1 MAEYKSIHTGGEID
15 EAVSRALNLADTTG
29 LSPDKIMSQKAITK
43 ELNSKMEKS
52 EGKGL
57 SSNDFSD
64 EEKLKLE
71 HIENGA
77 NKTIVAGELGDSETE
92 AISQSAVTRALERK
106 FGTDSIIDIQ
116 HGGTSATTAGEA
128 RDNLGVYSKNQ
139 IDEKFQVIS
148 PAVQK
153 VIDEKLDSK
162 VDKVEGKGLS
172 TNDFTN
178 EMKNKLNGSNK
189 SYLVSV
195 DKVWSAYSEDTYMQ
209 IVPVNG
215 IKETDTAVVCIET
228 SKDEFLAD
236 KELEIW
242 NRITRIVVNNGSIT
256 VYIKG
261 KMPDISIKIR
271 IKT

>member
-1 MAEYKSIHTGGEID
+1 MAEYKSVHTGGEID
-15 EAVSRALNLADTTG
+15 EAVSRALNLTDAIG
-29 LSPDKIMSQKAITK
+29 LSSDKIMSQKAITE
-43 ELNSKMEKS
+43 ELNNKMDKT

-57 SSNDFSD
+57 SSNDFTD
-64 EEKLKLE
+64 EEKLKLTN
-71 HIENGA
+71 IEDGA
-77 NKTIVAGELGDSETE
+77 NKTIVAQELGNSTTE
-92 AISQSAVTRALERK
+92 AMSQSAVTKALEGK

-116 HGGTSATTAGEA
+116 HGGTSATTACEA
-128 RDNLGVYSKNQ
+128 RDNLGVYSRNQ
-139 IDEKFQVIS
+139 IDEKFQTIPQV
-148 PAVQK
+148 VQK
-153 VIDEKLDSK
+153 AVTEKLESK

-172 TNDFTN
+172 TNDFTD

-189 SYLVSV
+189 SYLITI
-195 DKVWSAYSEDTYMQ
+195 DKVWSAHDDSTYMQ

-215 IKETDTAVVCIET
+215 IKETDIAVVCIET

-242 NRITRIVVNNGSIT
+242 NRITRIVVNSGSIT